1 MAASEVVGVQIRMT
15 FNIGYIR
22 FSNIENAAAVNFGQS
37 VQADWDGYSKT
48 NAGFG
53 KVTGNHNTFPHA
65 TGHVEDPDAI
75 DSIMAENY
83 QAYRPRIHGEG
94 V

>member
-1 MAASEVVGVQIRMT
+1 MRVRMT

-37 VQADWDGYSKT
+37 MQSDWDGYSKT
-48 NAGFG
+48 NSGFG
-53 KVTGNHNTFPHA
+53 KITGNHNTFPEA
-65 TGHVEDPDAI
+65 SGYVDDPDGI
-75 DSIMAENY
+75 DTIMAESY
-83 QAYRPRIHGEG
+83 QAYRPRIRGEG